1 MKFGYTQFFIRDRD
15 MDTSLIFR
23 KIKGQVV
30 FSTDKSR
37 DTYDASGTPKYA
49 TAIITDE

>member
-15 MDTSLIFR
+15 RDTSLIFR
-23 KIKGQVV
+23 KFKGQVL
-30 FSTDKSR
+30 FFTDKSR
-37 DTYDASGTPKYA
+37 DSYDASGTPIYA